1 MNKSDLI
8 KELAETLGSQTEAKK
23 AVDGFINAVSK
34 ALAKKEDVTLI
45 GFGTFK
51 THERKATTGRN
62 PQTGES
68 IKIKAKNV
76 PKFVPGKKLKEA
88 VL

>member
-8 KELAETLGSQTEAKK
+8 KELAETLGSQTEAQK
-23 AVDGFINAVSK
+23 AVDGFISVVSK
-34 ALAKKEDVTLI
+34 ALARNDDVKLI

-51 THERKATTGRN
+51 THERKARTGRN
-62 PQTGES
+62 PQTGEPM
-68 IKIKAKNV
+68 KIKAKNI
-76 PKFVPGKKLKEA
+76 PKFIPGKKLKEA

>member
-8 KELAETLGSQTEAKK
+8 KELAETLGSQTEAQK
-23 AVDGFINAVSK
+23 AVNGFINAVSK
-34 ALAKKEDVTLI
+34 ALARKEDVKLV

-51 THERKATTGRN
+51 THKRKATTGRN
-62 PQTGES
+62 PQTGET